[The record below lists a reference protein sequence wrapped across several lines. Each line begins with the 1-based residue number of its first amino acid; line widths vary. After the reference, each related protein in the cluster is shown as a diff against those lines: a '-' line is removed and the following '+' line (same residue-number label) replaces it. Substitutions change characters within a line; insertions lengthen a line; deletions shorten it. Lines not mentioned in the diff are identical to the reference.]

1 MMYPKCGGHCCRQHQ
16 GWWPLS
22 WRCVSTLTLGTLGAL
37 MPHSKSPTLQ
47 IQDLSGELQASPW
60 WSFNLSGLSCD
71 LCNVLWQLRLVN
83 LLLFVGFLPQIAHHC
98 QSLRTPKDFV
108 ITFYGVGPYK
118 IVIGGTWLLPCCC
131 GALQQVLSCQCFW
144 ALVPLFL
151 TLLEFVISNTQLF
164 SIGMWWY
171 WCIACTLQGLHVWQ
185 VLQALLCV
193 GLVGSDRVSNLNA
206 LPVQKSW
213 MRASI
218 FGSEDIVWY
227 WASWVCVKNWALSCW
242 PWCKWHGALSPSCS
256 SRDCLTGVVCW
267 SCNVWLTWV
276 VLILSPFPFGS
287 NCLTKVGCMSIAWHM
302 SSVLESSWIPF
313 LWLFEFQKPRL

>member
-144 ALVPLFL
+144 AFSHSPWICDLQYSALF
-151 TLLEFVISNTQLF
+151 
-164 SIGMWWY
+164 Y
-171 WCIACTLQGLHVWQ
+171 WDVMILMYSMH
-185 VLQALLCV
+185 
-193 GLVGSDRVSNLNA
+193 SS
-206 LPVQKSW
+206 
-213 MRASI
+213 
-218 FGSEDIVWY
+218 
-227 WASWVCVKNWALSCW
+227 
-242 PWCKWHGALSPSCS
+242 GAA
-256 SRDCLTGVVCW
+256 CLTG
-267 SCNVWLTWV
+267 
-276 VLILSPFPFGS
+276 
-287 NCLTKVGCMSIAWHM
+287 
-302 SSVLESSWIPF
+302 SSSLALCRACGIW
-313 LWLFEFQKPRL
+313 